1 MLISDFVE
9 SIRDDF
15 KNLAELAGP
24 ETAAIVERLGNAV
37 EPALQKHFL
46 DALNN
51 LVQEFN
57 LNDPAPLNVTFEGD
71 GVRLTRLVSVTPD
84 ETPSPA
90 DYSARIALRLS
101 DDLKGSI
108 ENLATD
114 VGTSVNS
121 WIVRSLERSVRSN
134 PTGSSLPGKHQL
146 RGKGRA

>member
-9 SIRDDF
+9 SIRGDF

-24 ETAAIVERLGNAV
+24 ETAAIVERLGAAV

-46 DALNN
+46 DALNS

-57 LNDPAPLNVTFEGD
+57 LRDGAPLNLTFEGD
-71 GVRLTRLVSVTPD
+71 AVHLNRLVAVTPD
-84 ETPSPA
+84 ENPSPS

-108 ENLATD
+108 EHLATD

-121 WIVRSLERSVRSN
+121 WIVRSLERTVRTDPS
-134 PTGSSLPGKHQL
+134 GASLPGKHQL

>member
-9 SIRDDF
+9 RIQEDF

-24 ETAAIVERLGNAV
+24 ETGSIVERIGAAI

-46 DALNN
+46 EALND

-57 LNDPAPLNVTFEGD
+57 LQDGAPLNVNLEGD
-71 GVRLTRLVSVTPD
+71 TIRLSRLVPVNAED
-84 ETPSPA
+84 SPA
-90 DYSARIALRLS
+90 KTDYSARIALRLS
-101 DDLKGSI
+101 DDLKDNI
-108 ENLATD
+108 EHLATD

-121 WIVRSLERSVRSN
+121 WIVRSLERSVRIDPSG
-134 PTGSSLPGKHQL
+134 TSVVGRHQL

>member
-9 SIRDDF
+9 SIREDF

-24 ETAAIVERLGNAV
+24 ETATIVERLGAAV

-46 DALNN
+46 DALNS

-57 LNDPAPLNVTFEGD
+57 LHDAAPLNLTFEGD
-71 GVRLTRLVSVTPD
+71 GVRLTRLVTITP
-84 ETPSPA
+84 EENASPS

-108 ENLATD
+108 EHLATD

-121 WIVRSLERSVRSN
+121 WIVRSLERTVRSD
-134 PTGSSLPGKHQL
+134 PSGAPFPGKHQL

>member
-1 MLISDFVE
+1 MLISEFVE
-9 SIRDDF
+9 SIREDF
-15 KNLAELAGP
+15 QNLAELAGP
-24 ETAAIVERLGNAV
+24 ETAAIVERLGAAV

-46 DALNN
+46 DAINS

-57 LNDPAPLNVTFEGD
+57 LQDAAPLNLTFEGD
-71 GVRLTRLVSVTPD
+71 AVRLTRLVTVNPD
-84 ETPSPA
+84 ESPSPN

-108 ENLATD
+108 EHLATD

-121 WIVRSLERSVRSN
+121 WIVRSLERTVRTDPSHS
-134 PTGSSLPGKHQL
+134 PLPGKHQL